1 MANLAY
7 SHKCTVY
14 DYDLSLGE
22 IKLSMLIKCI
32 IQYSIANSITDIFLI
47 KNIIF
52 YASFRHLF

>member
-1 MANLAY
+1 MAKLAY

-32 IQYSIANSITDIFLI
+32 KS
-47 KNIIF
+47 
-52 YASFRHLF
+52 